1 VHVFGFA
8 GYSGSG
14 KTTLMENVIPLLIA
28 AGLRI
33 SVIKHT
39 HHSFDIDT
47 PGKDSWRH
55 RQAGAGEVL
64 VASGARWAL
73 LHETRD
79 EPEAELPAL
88 VGRLAPCDLVLVE
101 GFKRQPI
108 PKLEVY
114 RSGAGKPAVYP
125 DDPSILAVVTDTPLT
140 TPLPTFGLAE
150 YPAIAG
156 FIMTYFG
163 LEGRQPWIAQT
174 S

>member
-1 VHVFGFA
+1 MFGFA

-33 SVIKHT
+33 SVVKHT
-39 HHSFDIDT
+39 HHSFDIDS

-55 RQAGAGEVL
+55 RQAGADEVL

-79 EPEAELPAL
+79 APEPEPELPEL
-88 VGRLAPCDLVLVE
+88 VQRLAPCDLVLVE

-114 RSGAGKPAVYP
+114 RLAAGKQALFPEDRNIVAV
-125 DDPSILAVVTDTPLT
+125 ATDGQLETS
-140 TPLPTFGLAE
+140 LPTFGLGE
-150 YPAIAG
+150 YPAIAR
-156 FIMTYFG
+156 FIMRYFG
-163 LEGRQPWIAQT
+163 LT
-174 S
+174 